1 VTYQAFGLSD
11 GILFWRAIVAFLV
24 FGPVIDVKMLALP
37 RPPSPPVRSPCSLTM
52 VALLTA
58 VLGLGGEPCDLTA
71 EPKAGS
77 RLR

>member
-1 VTYQAFGLSD
+1 MTYQTFGLSD

-24 FGPVIDVKMLALP
+24 FGPVIDVKMLALL

-58 VLGLGGEPCDLTA
+58 VLGLGG
-71 EPKAGS
+71 
-77 RLR
+77 

>member
-24 FGPVIDVKMLALP
+24 FGPVIDVKMLALL
-37 RPPSPPVRSPCSLTM
+37 RPPSPPVRSPCSPTM

-58 VLGLGGEPCDLTA
+58 VPRTGVNLAT
-71 EPKAGS
+71 
-77 RLR
+77 